1 MSAGHDRASTRPG
14 TRHAPRSSGSTP
26 ACPGDEGFSLME
38 VLFALTIISV
48 VMLAATPFMVK
59 SVVVVGKQRS
69 MQSAVQVAND
79 AVERVRAIKPASLV
93 QGRSEQETRQQSDL
107 AKAGKTPDD
116 KPTKLAL
123 ELATM
128 EEAWDPSASSPAGVR
143 APLPTTAVSVSLP
156 GQSYDQQWFVGKCW
170 QHKSASGSADNCTK
184 TGGAGDA
191 EYIRVVVSVTWTA
204 NSCTDTAA
212 KQCMYVTS
220 TLASI
225 GADPVFSLNTPPPTI
240 LGPSTAFAYV
250 DEEVEGNDE
259 LNLQML
265 SKGGAPGLLT
275 WSADPAKMP
284 PGLAIVPESGAFTG
298 VPTTI
303 GVYSIPVKV
312 TDSSDE
318 SDTFTLTLTIYPQ
331 LTVTSPG
338 DQTSQVGDKVTRAV
352 TAAGGRTPYTWEAE
366 DVPAGLTIDP
376 ATGVITG
383 TVSTASAQNV
393 VVTVTDANGR
403 TESTSFAW
411 IVGTPPPGTPLTA
424 NRQNQKTVNL
434 GSNVNV
440 TMTAFG
446 GKTPYAWSA
455 QNLPPGLSINSSNGA
470 VTGKPTSCT
479 RYVSTMT
486 VTDSAG
492 KTSST
497 ELVWLLKNCSSA
509 RVTSPSPS
517 KPDQTTLLG
526 AVVNL
531 TATTSMS
538 NNPYSPRWTATG
550 LPPGLTMTVSGTVT
564 GSPTRRDT
572 YPVKFS
578 VTNGSKTS
586 VLMFTWTV
594 K

>member
-1 MSAGHDRASTRPG
+1 MSAGQDRASARPG
-14 TRHAPRSSGSTP
+14 APQAPRSSRLTP

-38 VLFALTIISV
+38 VLIALTIIST

-93 QGRSEQETRQQSDL
+93 QGRSELETRQQSDL

-128 EEAWDPSASSPAGVR
+128 VEAWDSAASPPLGVR
-143 APLPTTAVSVSLP
+143 APLPTVPVSVSLS
-156 GQSYDQQWFVGKCW
+156 GQSYDQQWFVGRCW
-170 QHKSASGSADNCTK
+170 QSKSAGGSAQDCAK
-184 TGGAGDA
+184 TANAGDA

-204 NSCTDTAA
+204 NSCNDTAA
-212 KQCMYVTS
+212 NQCMYVAS

-250 DEEVEGNDE
+250 DEEVDGNDE

-265 SKGGAPGLLT
+265 SKGGAPGMLT

-298 VPTTI
+298 VPTAT
-303 GVYSIPVKV
+303 GTYPIPVKV
-312 TDSSDE
+312 TDSADE
-318 SDTFTLTLTIYPQ
+318 SDTFTLTLTVYPQ
-331 LTVTSPG
+331 LAVAFPG
-338 DQTSQVGDKVTRAV
+338 DQTSQVGDTVNRAV
-352 TAAGGRTPYTWEAE
+352 LAAGGRTTYAWEAL
-366 DVPAGLTIDP
+366 DLPAGLTINP

-383 TVSTASAQNV
+383 TVTTASAQSV
-393 VVTVTDANGR
+393 TVTVTDANGR
-403 TESTSFAW
+403 TESTSFVW
-411 IVGTPPPGTPLTA
+411 IVGTPPPGTALTA
-424 NRQNQKTVNL
+424 NRKNPMTVNL
-434 GSNVNV
+434 NASVNI
-440 TMTAFG
+440 TMTALG
-446 GKTPYAWSA
+446 GKTPYAWTA
-455 QNLPPGLSINSSNGA
+455 QDLPPGLSINSSTGA
-470 VTGKPTSCT
+470 VTGRPTSCT

-492 KTSST
+492 KKSST
-497 ELVWLLKNCSSA
+497 EVVWLMKRCGGA

-517 KPDQTTLLG
+517 MPDQTTVLG

-531 TATTSMS
+531 TAKTDMALSS
-538 NNPYSPRWTATG
+538 SPRWTATG
-550 LPPGLTMTVSGTVT
+550 LPPGLSMTVSGTVT

-572 YPVKFS
+572 YPVRFT